1 MQVLSIAPNLLDAY
15 RQEEDRKGE
24 KGERVNEFLSSF
36 TKTFAFRIQKVPRN
50 EKI

>member
-1 MQVLSIAPNLLDAY
+1 MLSIAPNLLDAY
-15 RQEEDRKGE
+15 RQEEDG

-36 TKTFAFRIQKVPRN
+36 TKTFAFHTQKVPGN